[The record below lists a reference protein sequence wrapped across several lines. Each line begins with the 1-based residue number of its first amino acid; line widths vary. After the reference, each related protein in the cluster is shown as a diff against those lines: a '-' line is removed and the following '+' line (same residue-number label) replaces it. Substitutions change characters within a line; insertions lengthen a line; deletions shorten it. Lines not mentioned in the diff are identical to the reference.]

1 MELLK
6 KLFYL
11 NPEVTFLN
19 HGSFGACPK
28 PVMDVYQNWQI
39 ELEKQPVEFLG
50 RKHGDLLYESRKA
63 LADYVS
69 CDFNNLVFVANATY
83 AINIVSHSLKL
94 LEDDEVLSTN
104 LEYGA
109 MDRMW
114 RIICERK
121 GASYIRAKI
130 SLPIREDKFVENFW
144 KNATDK
150 TKVIFLS
157 HITSSTALLLP
168 LQKIIDKARKKGII
182 TIIDGAH
189 IPGQVPL
196 DLDKLGCDFYTG
208 NCHKWLMAPKGA
220 AFLYVRKEK
229 QDMLKPFLISWGR
242 DEFLSDSAFIDEFEY
257 QGTRDIA
264 AFLSVPAAIFFHH
277 ENVKLSVKKNI
288 YKLLSYVQKG
298 LGEILKTPPIVNKI
312 PENMQMYAHPLPKHI
327 DGKSIKLKLYDQFN
341 IEVPV
346 STQNNVEYIRVSI
359 HIYNTKS
366 EIDYFL
372 DALRSII

>member
-83 AINIVSHSLKL
+83 AMNIVSHSLKL